1 MKLYHGSNIVVET
14 PQILQSDR
22 RLDFGTGFYLTSS
35 YEQAE
40 RWAFL
45 TVKRRGEGKQII
57 TSYDF
62 DEEVLSSLKVLRFEE
77 TSVEWLKFVVNNRNV
92 KDFTDDSDIVIG
104 PVANDRTMPVIKL
117 YFSGIYDEME
127 TIKRLLPQNLKD
139 QYAFKSEKAL
149 EALDLSEVIE
159 R

>member
-1 MKLYHGSNIVVET
+1 MKLYHGSNIAVEK
-14 PQILQSDR
+14 PRILRPDR

-40 RWAFL
+40 RWALL
-45 TVKRRGEGKQII
+45 TAKRRGEGKPII

-62 DEEVLSSLKVLRFEE
+62 DENMISSLKVIHFEGA
-77 TSVEWLKFVVNNRNV
+77 TREWLKFVTNNRNIE
-92 KDFTDDSDIVIG
+92 DFTDDSDIVIG

-117 YFSGIYDEME
+117 YFSGIYDEDE
-127 TIKRLLPQNLKD
+127 TIKRLLPQKLKD

-149 EALDLSEVIE
+149 NAITLSGVME